1 MIVSGTVFAVTY
13 AALSLA
19 LRIPELPA
27 IITVM
32 SDLLRRRS

>member
-1 MIVSGTVFAVTY
+1 MIVSGAIFAASY

>member
-1 MIVSGTVFAVTY
+1 MVVTGVVGAAAY
-13 AALSLA
+13 LALSLA

-27 IITVM
+27 IISVM